1 MGALTRFR
9 SLGLLVTAAS
19 VAAVLAFGPLSAPGA
34 PAPHAAAVI
43 DVTLEPTVRF
53 DDREAAPGEVL
64 YTWGGDWLPQG
75 NCGNKIHVRLRD
87 SGGDT
92 FSLGRFNPTH
102 PRVGFEGQEYPASLD
117 ATPTVPN
124 GVRPGTARVWGKQDW
139 EFKFPVL
146 GCFELA
152 AISSS
157 RRSITILGESGNNP
171 PQITAFDIVDLPQGG
186 PGSIKW
192 TASEPCAATV
202 EAEYRLAPGM
212 KYDLPAVL
220 AGHPS
225 VAGQNT
231 VPYDA
236 RSEGRPLP
244 TGEYR
249 AFIQCQEA
257 NGAKS
262 SISRDK
268 FVVGFAP

>member
-1 MGALTRFR
+1 M
-9 SLGLLVTAAS
+9 
-19 VAAVLAFGPLSAPGA
+19 
-34 PAPHAAAVI
+34 I
-43 DVTLEPTVRF
+43 DVTLDPTVRF
-53 DDREAAPGEVL
+53 DDREATPGEVL
-64 YTWGGDWLPQG
+64 YAWGGDWLPQN
-75 NCGNKIHVRLRD
+75 NCDNRIRLKLTD
-87 SGGDT
+87 SSGDN
-92 FSLGRFNPTH
+92 FSLGSFKPAN
-102 PRVGFEGQEYPASLD
+102 PRVGFEGQEYPAALD
-117 ATPTVPN
+117 ATPTVPD
-124 GVRPGTARVWGKQDW
+124 GVRPGTAKVRGTQDW
-139 EFKFPVL
+139 AFKFPVL

-152 AISSS
+152 QISSG

-171 PQITAFDIVDLPQGG
+171 PQITGFDIADLPQGG
-186 PGSIKW
+186 PGSIRW

-220 AGHPS
+220 TGHPS
-225 VAGQNT
+225 VAGANT

-236 RSEGRPLP
+236 TSEGRALP

-262 SISRDK
+262 SISRDT